1 MIRGTRQRV
10 GSGEEAAGNERFLL
24 SSFLSLFSFSLFS
37 TPLRLETPRQWR
49 KEKGKLEQHRA
60 TGDAAAS
67 EPLSSWLGKGM
78 KNFSPFQ
85 WTKPESARSEDT
97 SRIIGTEFANLR
109 PKRVNF
115 PHFQDSVCHIFTF
128 SREFIRGKPWI
139 KNG

>member
-1 MIRGTRQRV
+1 MARRLPATKD
-10 GSGEEAAGNERFLL
+10 
-24 SSFLSLFSFSLFS
+24 SSFLPFFLSFLFPSFPPPSGS
-37 TPLRLETPRQWR
+37 RRLANGER
-49 KEKGKLEQHRA
+49 KRGKLEQHRA

-85 WTKPESARSEDT
+85 WTEPESPRSEDT